1 LFPFDKKNNTSY
13 DMIYLQKILK
23 FRVGVD
29 GLSLYQT
36 IKTPLAIIYP
46 NNIKN

>member
-1 LFPFDKKNNTSY
+1 
-13 DMIYLQKILK
+13 MIYLQKILK

-29 GLSLYQT
+29 GLS
-36 IKTPLAIIYP
+36 IADNEPPLANIYP

>member
-29 GLSLYQT
+29 GLSLY
-36 IKTPLAIIYP
+36 
-46 NNIKN
+46 